1 MLAALPLFPLRA
13 VRVNAE
19 RYVGIRARNL
29 PTGYD
34 CQLLNL
40 FPINNFYNWRWNFA
54 LSQATEIQS
63 KMSAFKVIKNISG

>member
-29 PTGYD
+29 PTGYIRLPTFEFISHQ
-34 CQLLNL
+34 QLLQLAMEFCTQPSYGN
-40 FPINNFYNWRWNFA
+40 
-54 LSQATEIQS
+54 S
-63 KMSAFKVIKNISG
+63 IKNERV